1 MARLGTP
8 SAGVVCRAAG
18 SVVRGSSPI
27 CFDRPVDKSVH
38 NFGMRTNKGAGL
50 QYPRSHAAATDLKP
64 ADSARRG
71 FLTAAVAGLTPGRVR
86 RIDAIE
92 QMLNARWW
100 TGLIF

>member
-1 MARLGTP
+1 MFRGLV
-8 SAGVVCRAAG
+8 SLAGRNGLRFRSRGHTAG
-18 SVVRGSSPI
+18 EG
-27 CFDRPVDKSVH
+27 
-38 NFGMRTNKGAGL
+38 
-50 QYPRSHAAATDLKP
+50 LKP
-64 ADSARRG
+64 AGSARRV